1 MYNVRKEINK
11 EILAVWCSRD
21 GKNVTSNGTEINLP
35 WFYMVIPG
43 IARYSHVQNTLTCK
57 MSLGTAT

>member
-21 GKNVTSNGTEINLP
+21 GKNVNSY
-35 WFYMVIPG
+35 F
-43 IARYSHVQNTLTCK
+43 
-57 MSLGTAT
+57 